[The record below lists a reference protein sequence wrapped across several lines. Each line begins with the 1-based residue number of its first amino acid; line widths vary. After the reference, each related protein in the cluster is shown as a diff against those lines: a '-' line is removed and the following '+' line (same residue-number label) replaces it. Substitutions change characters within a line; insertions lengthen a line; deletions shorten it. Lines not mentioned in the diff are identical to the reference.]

1 MGARRRMAL
10 AGGVG
15 RARSMS
21 GAGLIEVMIAV
32 LLLSFGML
40 GIAGMQAL
48 SLRGSQSALQR
59 TQAVIHTYTIL
70 DAMRANR
77 ASALIG
83 AYDIPMTCAPPEPG
97 DLVANDLSG
106 WITRMQQ
113 DNALG
118 RSACGQIDCDSLD
131 CTVILQWDDSRAHGG
146 ANQQR
151 VRTVS
156 RL

>member
-1 MGARRRMAL
+1 MDTRRRIAR
-10 AGGVG
+10 AGGMG
-15 RARSMS
+15 TARSMA
-21 GAGLIEVMIAV
+21 GAGLLEVMIAV

-40 GIAGMQAL
+40 GLAGMQAL

-59 TQAVIHTYTIL
+59 TQAVVHTYTIL

-77 ASALIG
+77 AEALIG

-97 DLVANDLSG
+97 DLVANDLRG
-106 WITRMQQ
+106 WITRMQRN
-113 DNALG
+113 DALG
-118 RSACGQIDCDSLD
+118 SSACGQIDCDSLD
-131 CTVILQWDDSRAHGG
+131 CTVTLQWDDSRARGG
-146 ANQQR
+146 DSQQR